1 MEYRL
6 ISDFV
11 KNAAGLVFKWLC
23 QNFTTAIRRAAAGFW
38 GVPGQLEPQAA
49 TWWHRAA
56 GLIAYWKAW
65 KTKKNKDGLA
75 QDKRSSQRDDGHHS
89 PHDCLKQQSSV
100 LFINTSPSAVHTMGS
115 GIGQMMGS
123 HSTLIVSLSQTQ
135 FLQPLFQVSPTCS
148 RDEDWELEQHG
159 NTGNVQ

>member
-1 MEYRL
+1 MALGSGSYRILEGMEDEEY
-6 ISDFV
+6 
-11 KNAAGLVFKWLC
+11 G
-23 QNFTTAIRRAAAGFW
+23 
-38 GVPGQLEPQAA
+38 
-49 TWWHRAA
+49 
-56 GLIAYWKAW
+56 
-65 KTKKNKDGLA
+65 DGLA

-89 PHDCLKQQSSV
+89 PHDCLEQQSSV

-115 GIGQMMGS
+115 RVGQMMGP

-135 FLQPLFQVSPTCS
+135 FLQPLFQVSPTCL